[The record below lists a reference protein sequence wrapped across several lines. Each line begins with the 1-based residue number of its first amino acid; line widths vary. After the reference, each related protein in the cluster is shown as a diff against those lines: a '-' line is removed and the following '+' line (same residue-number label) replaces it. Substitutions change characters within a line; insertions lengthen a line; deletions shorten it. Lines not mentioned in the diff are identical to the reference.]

1 MTFGALMVKTI
12 TSFTMLLPS
21 IAILSAKDYGSLS
34 GETYQSVSPNGRF
47 SVQAHQ
53 EKGYYKSI

>member
-34 GETYQSVSPNGRF
+34 GVTYQSVSPNERF